1 MSEWIRIRIKD
12 FYKDAIGETEYT
24 YVSKEV
30 YEAMTETFRKEA
42 HAQEMRDLRH
52 MTRDGYTE
60 GETEDLA
67 FDTGESLEDM
77 IIRRMELE
85 TLQKAMQSLTDV
97 QKKRLQKYFF
107 EGMTIREIAERE
119 GINRNAVWKSLQ
131 ATIAR
136 LKEFFG

>member
-52 MTRDGYTE
+52 VTRDGYTE

-77 IIRRMELE
+77 IIRRLELE

-97 QKKRLQKYFF
+97 QKKRLQMYFF
-107 EGMTIREIAERE
+107 EGMTIREIAEKE
-119 GINRNAVWKSLQ
+119 GINRNAVWKLLQ

-136 LKEFFG
+136 LKEFFE